1 MNFTE
6 MNRLWVRMQHQVRI
20 GRGRKR
26 AGRKSGRQQA
36 AGKRVLLSCAAVHA
50 PAVQGSQRDREKRE
64 RERQQ
69 LADLVGKNLTYLSQL
84 DGLTFPLYRDVV
96 LPRCGAA
103 PSSQAAMHMRPRLPG
118 VLILLLVR
126 VRSTPAGPTP

>member
-1 MNFTE
+1 
-6 MNRLWVRMQHQVRI
+6 LLPCIVYSAAHQHTT
-20 GRGRKR
+20 
-26 AGRKSGRQQA
+26 
-36 AGKRVLLSCAAVHA
+36 L
-50 PAVQGSQRDREKRE
+50 QGSQRDREKRE

-103 PSSQAAMHMRPRLPG
+103 QRNTAAAGAQRRLLGVARRLPMPCG
-118 VLILLLVR
+118 LFLH
-126 VRSTPAGPTP
+126 TPASCFSSLFARMRRRHAGCWSRW